1 MSFAWN
7 TQLPKLFPALCECT
21 DERKVEIGHAHQEP
35 RVPEQGRWGTYPEL
49 MHTGLNQNSTGP
61 RVEHSKNRKEVSQHG
76 HVTPCQLPV
85 TKGEIDL
92 RIREPPGT

>member
-21 DERKVEIGHAHQEP
+21 EMKVEIGHAHQEP

-49 MHTGLNQNSTGP
+49 MHTGLNQNSAGP
-61 RVEHSKNRKEVSQHG
+61 RVEPVRTGGKRASRV

-85 TKGEIDL
+85 TKGEVAL